1 MLDLSE
7 VSQIIIPVD
16 IGKTGAEKLDARQ
29 YHIENIM
36 DIYNADA
43 DDLFFS
49 VHEADVSQCLFCFQA
64 VSVPCFIEKLSVGGK
79 I

>member
-7 VSQIIIPVD
+7 VSQIIIPLD

-29 YHIENIM
+29 YHIEDIT

-43 DDLFFS
+43 DNLFFS
-49 VHEADVSQCLFCFQA
+49 VHEADVSQRLFCFQA
-64 VSVPCFIEKLSVGGK
+64 MPVPCFIEKLSAG
-79 I
+79 